1 MPHGAAYRTA
11 GLIMAGFTDNARAAI
26 DEIGRVFDR
35 MSDGG
40 VTPALEAIAGARRV
54 ICYAGGREG
63 LGLKFFVM
71 RLMHLGKDAH
81 WAWDDTAPACGKGDV
96 FIASCGSGGYNHIFY
111 TAQKAKERGATFIAV
126 TASPDSE
133 FAKLA
138 DIVVFLPAAAYLAKG
153 DLVPTKQPM
162 GNLYEQSAVIM
173 YDMMVMALKDMMGVT
188 YEEMEARH
196 RNYE

>member
-1 MPHGAAYRTA
+1 
-11 GLIMAGFTDNARAAI
+11 MAGIKENAFSALEEIKAVFERI
-26 DEIGRVFDR
+26 DEDA
-35 MSDGG
+35 MA
-40 VTPALEAIAGARRV
+40 PALGAIAAARRV

-81 WAWDDTAPACGKGDV
+81 WAWDDTAPSCGKGDA
-96 FIASCGSGGYNHIFY
+96 FIVSCGSGGYNHIFY
-111 TAQKAKERGATFIAV
+111 TAEQAKKRGATLIAV
-126 TASPDSE
+126 TASPDSD

-138 DIVVFLPAAAYLAKG
+138 DYIIYLPAAAYRAKG

-162 GNLYEQSAVIM
+162 GNLYEQSAVLL
-173 YDMMVMALKDMMGVT
+173 YDMFSIKLKEIMKVT
-188 YEEMEARH
+188 AEEMETRH

>member
-1 MPHGAAYRTA
+1 
-11 GLIMAGFTDNARAAI
+11 MANLKENAFNAL
-26 DEIGRVFDR
+26 DEIRRVFERIDGDR
-35 MSDGG
+35 IA
-40 VTPALEAIAGARRV
+40 PALRAIADANRV

-81 WAWDDTAPACGKGDV
+81 WAWDDTAPSCGRGDV
-96 FIASCGSGGYNHIFY
+96 FLASCGSGGYNHIFY
-111 TAQKAKERGATFIAV
+111 TAERAKEKGATLITI
-126 TASPDSE
+126 TASPESE

-138 DIVVFLPAAAYLAKG
+138 DFVIHLPAAAYLASG
-153 DLVPTKQPM
+153 DLVPTRQPM

-173 YDMMVMALKDMMGVT
+173 YDMFSIMLKDIMNVT
-188 YEEMEARH
+188 SEEMEARH

>member
-1 MPHGAAYRTA
+1 
-11 GLIMAGFTDNARAAI
+11 MAGFTENARAAI
-26 DEIGRVFDR
+26 GEIGRVFER
-35 MSDGG
+35 MNDES
-40 VTPALEAIAGARRV
+40 VKPALEAIAGAKRV

-63 LGLKFFVM
+63 LAMKFFAM

-96 FIASCGSGGYNHIFY
+96 FVSSISTGGYNHIFY
-111 TAQKAKERGATFIAV
+111 TAQKAKERGATLIAV
-126 TASPDSE
+126 TAAPDSD

-138 DIVVFLPAAAYLAKG
+138 DIVVFLPAATSATKG

-162 GNLYEQSAVIM
+162 GSLYEQSAVIL
-173 YDMMVMALKDMMGVT
+173 YDMMVLALRDMMNMS
-188 YEEMEARH
+188 YEEMRARH

>member
-1 MPHGAAYRTA
+1 
-11 GLIMAGFTDNARAAI
+11 MAGIKENAYSAL
-26 DEIGRVFDR
+26 DEIRMVFDR
-35 MSDGG
+35 IAEDDMM
-40 VTPALEAIAGARRV
+40 PALAAIASARRV

-81 WAWDDTAPACGKGDV
+81 WAWDDTAPSCGKGDV

-111 TAQKAKERGATFIAV
+111 TAEQAKKNSATFIAV
-126 TASPDSE
+126 TASPESD

-138 DIVVFLPAAAYLAKG
+138 DHIIYLPAAAYRASG

-162 GNLYEQSAVIM
+162 GNLYEQSAVLL
-173 YDMMVMALKDMMGVT
+173 YDMITIMLKDMMGVT
-188 YEEMEARH
+188 GAEMEARH